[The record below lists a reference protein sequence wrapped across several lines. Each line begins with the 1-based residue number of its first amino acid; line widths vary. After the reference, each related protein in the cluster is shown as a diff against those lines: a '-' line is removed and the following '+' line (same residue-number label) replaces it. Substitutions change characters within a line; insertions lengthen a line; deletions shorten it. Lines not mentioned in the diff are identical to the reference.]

1 MKFGKFTY
9 MRKINKHYKEIKTA
23 IRKHKLA
30 DHYFVIKYSFSPY
43 MACEHGCIYCD
54 GRAEK
59 YYVEGDYEK
68 DIVIRKNLPEVLERE
83 LSKLRE
89 KGVIFIGSGISDSYQ
104 PVEKDEK
111 LMRKC
116 AEILY
121 ESDFAVTVLT
131 KSSLILRDLNIWKK
145 VHQKNGFVLMI
156 SLTFLDDELR
166 KIFEAGAS
174 SVQERI
180 DTLKIFKSEGIP
192 VGIAAMPFLPF
203 INDSEKQISDF
214 LNIMKE
220 IDVDFIMPAS
230 LTLRPGKQKETYMK
244 IIDKY
249 FPELTSKYEN
259 LYQKNL
265 QSGMPLYSY
274 RNRFYHLINR
284 KILERNIPIFQ
295 PHFIFKNKF
304 PLYDEIHIL
313 MNHLCELYK
322 NRNVDIAPLKIS
334 LNKYFE
340 WLLDEKTFFNRRRKL
355 TYKDLEAKLIEII
368 KSEEF
373 LQIIKNRKLFEF
385 LKKIVIDRKTFD
397 YGNLKIVD

>member
-1 MKFGKFTY
+1 MASLVYMK
-9 MRKINKHYKEIKTA
+9 KINKYYKEIKTA

-30 DHYFVIKYSFSPY
+30 DHYFVSKYSFSPY
-43 MACEHGCIYCD
+43 MACEHGCKYCD

-111 LMRKC
+111 LMQKC
-116 AEILY
+116 AEILSQ
-121 ESDFAVTVLT
+121 SDFTVTVLT
-131 KSSLILRDLNIWKK
+131 KSSLIMRDLDIWKK

-166 KIFEAGAS
+166 KIFEPGAS

-180 DTLKIFKSEGIP
+180 ETLKVFKTAGIP

-220 IDVDFIMPAS
+220 INVDFIMPAS
-230 LTLRPGKQKETYMK
+230 LTLRPGKQKETFLK

-249 FPELTSKYEN
+249 FPELTSKHKD
-259 LYQKNL
+259 LYRKNL

-274 RNRFYHLINR
+274 RKKFYPLVNR
-284 KILERNIPIFQ
+284 KILERNIPLFQ
-295 PHFIFKNKF
+295 PHFIYKNKL

-313 MNHLCELYK
+313 MNHLCELYE
-322 NRNVDIAPLKIS
+322 NRNVDITPLRKS
-334 LNKYFE
+334 LNNYTK
-340 WLLDEKTFFNRRRKL
+340 WLLDEKSVFNRRRKL
-355 TYKDLEAKLIEII
+355 SHKALEDKLIEMIN
-368 KSEEF
+368 SEEF

-397 YGNLKIVD
+397 YEILKIEI